1 MLDELRELY
10 QEVILDH
17 GKNPRNCYPLE
28 GASHMA
34 HGNNPMCGDTLDI
47 FLKVDDADSI
57 ADVTFVG
64 RGCAISVA
72 SASMMTEI
80 LKGKSVAEAQQISR
94 DFQSMCTEDDFNF
107 PEASEAIDED
117 AVERLQMLSG
127 VKEFPVRVKCA
138 TLAWHTM
145 NAAVVDGGEE
155 VTTDQQDKIMNDDVM
170 QNQPMPYDDH
180 MFAPAEEL
188 QEYTAQ
194 AGGPLLEG
202 VEVATQSELIEAMR
216 SVYDPE
222 IPVNIYDLGLIYTHD
237 ITEKGDVAIT
247 MSLTAPGCP
256 VAGEMPGMVAD
267 AAAKVEGLG
276 VIDVKIVWE
285 PTWTQDLMSE
295 DAKLALGM
303 FQATLGLTRTESKEY
318 G

>member
-17 GKNPRNCYPLE
+17 GKNPRNCHPLE

-47 FLKVDDADSI
+47 FLKVDDSGTI

-80 LKGKSVAEAQQISR
+80 LKGKTVAEARQLAD
-94 DFQSMCTEDDFNF
+94 DFQSMCTQDDFDF
-107 PEASEAIDED
+107 EGASGALDED

-155 VTTDQQDKIMNDDVM
+155 VTT
-170 QNQPMPYDDH
+170 
-180 MFAPAEEL
+180 E
-188 QEYTAQ
+188 
-194 AGGPLLEG
+194 
-202 VEVATQSELIEAMR
+202 
-216 SVYDPE
+216 
-222 IPVNIYDLGLIYTHD
+222 
-237 ITEKGDVAIT
+237 
-247 MSLTAPGCP
+247 
-256 VAGEMPGMVAD
+256 
-267 AAAKVEGLG
+267 
-276 VIDVKIVWE
+276 
-285 PTWTQDLMSE
+285 
-295 DAKLALGM
+295 
-303 FQATLGLTRTESKEY
+303 
-318 G
+318 